1 MNVTAAFERPS
12 RLGLA
17 TALGAATGALALC
30 LVFDV
35 LVPQSVR
42 SASADYLGQGN
53 LNLRS
58 IILYVTAGGMHIL
71 LCCGGMAFFFDQLRR
86 GVSSLEF
93 RRMIFLALVT
103 FCLVGAIVLLAC
115 ALNLNVVEH
124 SFQDRIYPLER
135 DARLAFL
142 LTPRE
147 IPFTHIQVRLFA
159 VFPLLL
165 VLFGVA
171 VAVAACFWIA
181 QKAVTFAS
189 HAGDLKPTQISE
201 LKRSVGQLLSLTTV
215 VFTTSTIATIALMQI
230 GRDWL
235 GKGAPRDAYIQNG
248 HAMSIF
254 WSACYT
260 CVTILM
266 VVLPLWWIASR
277 TRRIQRQAKYA
288 GDRASFWDQIFDVVS
303 FKSVVQAGCA
313 ALAPLLTSSFVA
325 TFSP

>member
-1 MNVTAAFERPS
+1 MTLSAELDRPS

-17 TALGAATGALALC
+17 TALGAASGALALC
-30 LVFDV
+30 LAFNV
-35 LVPQSVR
+35 LVPVSVG
-42 SASADYLGQGN
+42 STADYLGQSN
-53 LNLRS
+53 LNFRS

-86 GVSSLEF
+86 AESALEY
-93 RRMIFLALVT
+93 RRTVTLAFIA
-103 FCLVGAIVLLAC
+103 FCIVCAIVLLAC

-124 SFQDRIYPLER
+124 SFQDRIRPLEG

-142 LTPRE
+142 LAVRE
-147 IPFTHIQVRLFA
+147 IPFTHIGVRPFA

-165 VLFGVA
+165 VMFGVA
-171 VAVAACFWIA
+171 VAVTACFWIA
-181 QKAVTFAS
+181 QKSVTFAN
-189 HAGDLKPTQISE
+189 HAGDLKTTQIAE

-266 VVLPLWWIASR
+266 VLLPLWWIATR

-288 GDRASFWDQIFDVVS
+288 GGRASFWDQIFEVVS

-313 ALAPLLTSSFVA
+313 TLAPLLTSSFAA